1 MKEGVCPSI
10 LLHWRRWLSAKK
22 VHSQVSHPPST
33 SSILSLLG
41 AQASGGTRRQGER
54 VLCEATVGN
63 RPPDPSL
70 LSRRPPRR
78 GLKSRPQRRKHLPP
92 PGLGAFPTIP

>member
-1 MKEGVCPSI
+1 MTELWRTCEMKEGVCPSI

-63 RPPDPSL
+63 PPQIHHFCPGD
-70 LSRRPPRR
+70 
-78 GLKSRPQRRKHLPP
+78 LP
-92 PGLGAFPTIP
+92 GED

>member
-63 RPPDPSL
+63 PPQIHHFCPGD
-70 LSRRPPRR
+70 
-78 GLKSRPQRRKHLPP
+78 LP
-92 PGLGAFPTIP
+92 GED